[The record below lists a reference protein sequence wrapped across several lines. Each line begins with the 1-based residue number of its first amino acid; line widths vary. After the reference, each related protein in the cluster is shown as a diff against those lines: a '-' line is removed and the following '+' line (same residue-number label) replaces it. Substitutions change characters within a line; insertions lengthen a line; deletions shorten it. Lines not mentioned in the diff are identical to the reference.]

1 MTLAIKNLDEVA
13 PVFSSAVAAT
23 ATVRTGGAP
32 QLVYTAS
39 AVDVVDDGVGQVRY
53 SLKPGSDPALHI
65 DEVTGE
71 LLLTGQPSRQPY
83 IFTLI
88 ATDAIGNSSEQ
99 RCELRIK
106 MAGAG
111 SQAYD
116 AVRQVEVIR
125 EDTGSIKFVLQGDRV
140 MLDASQLALVA
151 QKLAL
156 AEPVLVTMPDTSS
169 GTELR
174 QQIASVLPA
183 PVSATSVLPT
193 IARESVV
200 ARLGESDAKQSPE
213 QSSSAQILATPEI
226 RVERTVTTE
235 PRTKS
240 EPSIPAPIP
249 IPLEL
254 PAETI
259 DNISVQKV
267 PNEPTEPAAAP
278 NPVNANELPATPEVN
293 SEPPEVDVDSEAF
306 KSIPIAGRFK
316 SMLADLYARLKSLAV
331 DSAPASVP
339 PSAPESA
346 VQTLNVQASKKVSA
360 ETETTTTTDA

>member
-1 MTLAIKNLDEVA
+1 VC
-13 PVFSSAVAAT
+13 SSD
-23 ATVRTGGAP
+23 
-32 QLVYTAS
+32 L
-39 AVDVVDDGVGQVRY
+39 
-53 SLKPGSDPALHI
+53 
-65 DEVTGE
+65 
-71 LLLTGQPSRQPY
+71 
-83 IFTLI
+83 
-88 ATDAIGNSSEQ
+88 
-99 RCELRIK
+99 
-106 MAGAG
+106 
-111 SQAYD
+111 
-116 AVRQVEVIR
+116 
-125 EDTGSIKFVLQGDRV
+125 
-140 MLDASQLALVA
+140 A

-156 AEPVLVTMPDTSS
+156 AESVLVTMPDTSS

-174 QQIASVLPA
+174 QQIATVLPA
-183 PVSATSVLPT
+183 PVSATIALPT

-240 EPSIPAPIP
+240 DPSIPAPIP
-249 IPLEL
+249 IPLQL
-254 PAETI
+254 PAEAI

-267 PNEPTEPAAAP
+267 PNKPTEPAAAP
-278 NPVNANELPATPEVN
+278 IPVNANELPATPEVN